1 MREGIS
7 ETQNPGFH
15 VGRSVETM
23 AESDKVRRPRMRSWE
38 ADEDVAKLLDLV
50 TTATSA
56 SVKDIV
62 NEALRKH
69 GPEIARR
76 LLSEREAA
84 QQELEVFLS
93 EKFVA
98 PKTQEP
104 RPDLPDA
111 PPPAPAPTRYAKP
124 RRK

>member
-1 MREGIS
+1 
-7 ETQNPGFH
+7 
-15 VGRSVETM
+15 
-23 AESDKVRRPRMRSWE
+23 MRSWE

-93 EKFVA
+93 EKFVEHKAQETEPTTVVPPLA
-98 PKTQEP
+98 PKSTH
-104 RPDLPDA
+104 
-111 PPPAPAPTRYAKP
+111 YAKQ
-124 RRK
+124 RRR

>member
-1 MREGIS
+1 MA
-7 ETQNPGFH
+7 QKLDFPA
-15 VGRSVETM
+15 GRLVETM

-69 GPEIARR
+69 GSEIARR

-84 QQELEVFLS
+84 QQELEVFLN
-93 EKFVA
+93 EKFVEYTA
-98 PKTQEP
+98 PVFQ
-104 RPDLPDA
+104 LPT
-111 PPPAPAPTRYAKP
+111 PPPATPAQVSRPQ
-124 RRK
+124 RRKG

>member
-1 MREGIS
+1 
-7 ETQNPGFH
+7 
-15 VGRSVETM
+15 
-23 AESDKVRRPRMRSWE
+23 MRSWE

-69 GPEIARR
+69 GSEIARR

-93 EKFVA
+93 DKFVEYTV
-98 PKTQEP
+98 PVSQPPT
-104 RPDLPDA
+104 
-111 PPPAPAPTRYAKP
+111 PPPVAPAQVSQPK
-124 RRK
+124 RRKG